1 MAVDI
6 TNINRLTFGVNFL
19 GENGADEVNKLWH
32 SRFAEREAFLVTADP
47 QTNPNEIF
55 EQFREMLNQQEQ
67 TEMVG
72 RPCLLTYFVD
82 YTADLPKTAEAAI
95 WGMRKV
101 METRFGCSVEA
112 VIQFAYVGT
121 RGDDC
126 AKQRQ
131 NVKRALENN
140 GKKQAYENYR
150 LLMVGKS
157 VLKKS
162 EDHNW
167 KAAVIF
173 VDLLRRCQSVSSY
186 LPTAGSLGKNDIGF
200 LRYGEF
206 DAVRYQELLDQ
217 QKRVSEQLAN
227 TKPDA
232 LRALVEEKRKA
243 LIEQMESGY
252 AIDGNM
258 HPQHP
263 DMIVPEKTGWFGG
276 DPRRDAERGKNEAY
290 NNAVKATRAA
300 VEATGRAIRHQIG
313 EAFDVHIR
321 QAAETLEAF
330 FAKSN
335 TGIKLKLNP
344 VGMQSA
350 LYIQPYSV
358 PSSMPKLNFKYS
370 TQGVQQEIQAYLE
383 YMKMES
389 IATGL
394 RNYADALLKAYEDI
408 PQQKLAE
415 QKEALDTE
423 QNKLTKKVAS
433 SRDAKGFCDLVAQNY
448 PPESVFDI
456 TNQMN
461 VDNQKFLLCRFDYTQ
476 MADAAAALGMIS
488 AHSINDQMSGMV
500 SFDNAPLKALM
511 VESVECSHDWVLD
524 YFLPEVDDEFA
535 F

>member
-19 GENGADEVNKLWH
+19 GENGADEVSRLWN
-32 SRFAEREAFLVTADP
+32 SRFAEREAFLVTAEP

-55 EQFREMLNQQEQ
+55 DQFREMLNQREQ

-82 YTADLPKTAEAAI
+82 YTAELPKTAEAAI
-95 WGMRKV
+95 WGMKKV
-101 METRFGCSVEA
+101 MEVRLGCNVEA

-121 RGDDC
+121 RGDDA

-157 VLKKS
+157 GLKKAV
-162 EDHNW
+162 DNNW
-167 KAAVIF
+167 KAAVVF
-173 VDLLRRCQSVSSY
+173 VDLLRRSQSVGSY

-227 TKPDA
+227 TKPDG

-252 AIDGNM
+252 VIDGNM

-263 DMIVPEKTGWFGG
+263 DMIVPEKTGWFGA
-276 DPRRDAERGKNEAY
+276 DPRREAEKGKNDAY

-300 VEATGRAIRHQIG
+300 VEATGRAIRQEIG
-313 EAFDVHIR
+313 DAFDAHIQ
-321 QAAETLEAF
+321 QAAETLDDF
-330 FAKSN
+330 FKKSN

-350 LYIQPYSV
+350 LYMQPYSV
-358 PSSMPKLNFKYS
+358 PSTMPKLNFKYS
-370 TQGVQQEIQAYLE
+370 TQGVQQEIQSYLE

-394 RNYADALLKAYEDI
+394 QKYAAALLNAYEQI
-408 PQQKLAE
+408 PQQVLAE
-415 QKEALDTE
+415 QKDALETE
-423 QNKLTKKVAS
+423 RNNLTAKLS
-433 SRDAKGFCDLVAQNY
+433 NSRDARGFCNLVAQNY
-448 PPESVFDI
+448 PPESIFDI
-456 TNQMN
+456 TNEMN
-461 VDNQKFLLCRFDYTQ
+461 VDNQKFLLSRFDYAQ

-488 AHSINDQMSGMV
+488 AHTINDQMSGMV
-500 SFDNAPLKALM
+500 SFDDAPLKALM
-511 VESVECSHDWVLD
+511 VECVECSHDWVLD